1 MGFKEKAPR
10 KIVDEPK
17 DFVRFAYAT
26 GRHCGLMA
34 LGSPRIAQRAP
45 LGKDGLI
52 PKEQERLALAGAPQH
67 GGPRLLAPLQALG
80 LIEMIGDKAGFLVGK
95 AQVVQQSTAIVGMIL
110 YPKLPLDEVLQHRG
124 TPAPRGIAC
133 RLWTRLDQGG
143 EGLPLRFGQLCRSS
157 WWTLIDQTG
166 NPMSEET
173 VK

>member
-1 MGFKEKAPR
+1 MSRKKLLHGFAGVVARSILNDKDMLGGLRQDVEQKGCIALGVEPPRMGFKEKAPR

-34 LGSPRIAQRAP
+34 LGSPSIAQRAP
-45 LGKDGLI
+45 LGKAGLI

-95 AQVVQQSTAIVGMIL
+95 AQVVQQS
-110 YPKLPLDEVLQHRG
+110 
-124 TPAPRGIAC
+124 
-133 RLWTRLDQGG
+133 
-143 EGLPLRFGQLCRSS
+143 
-157 WWTLIDQTG
+157 
-166 NPMSEET
+166 
-173 VK
+173 